1 MSIAV
6 SCDDFDDL
14 RTDAAVV
21 KPAAGLEAVRF
32 IGVVGVVGQQKLGQ
46 QRVRNLGQQR
56 NLVTRTSVAPL
67 EHLKNHKRMHT
78 LPLSV
83 PQYPLFTISHMAVL

>member
-32 IGVVGVVGQQKLGQ
+32 IGVVGVVGQQSSGSSACSSGSS
-46 QRVRNLGQQR
+46 VCVIF
-56 NLVTRTSVAPL
+56 VTRTWVAPFAS
-67 EHLKNHKRMHT
+67 T
-78 LPLSV
+78 
-83 PQYPLFTISHMAVL
+83 Y